1 MSKRTHQEVITPVH
15 AALVP
20 LRQKLDEYRVAREDA
35 AFALKERVD
44 ARMLQIVEAR
54 ITAMLDVL
62 AD

>member
-1 MSKRTHQEVITPVH
+1 MSKRTQTTEVTPVT
-15 AALVP
+15 AILVP
-20 LRQKLDEYRVAREDA
+20 LREKLDAYRVAREDA

-54 ITAMLDVL
+54 ISAMLDVL